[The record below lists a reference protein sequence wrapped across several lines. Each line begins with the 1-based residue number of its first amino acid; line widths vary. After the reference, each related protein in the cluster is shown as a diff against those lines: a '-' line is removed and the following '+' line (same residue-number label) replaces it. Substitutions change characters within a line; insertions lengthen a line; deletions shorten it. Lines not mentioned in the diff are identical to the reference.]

1 MLNVRTVLARRH
13 HFDPKDEKAT
23 PTWNTIEDAQEIATF
38 SIALQVLL
46 GIIGALTL
54 GVGGIGVM
62 NIMLVSVTERTRE
75 IGLRKALGAKRKAI
89 LAQFLIEAL
98 VLTFVAG
105 VVGMVLAVVLA
116 HSIPPMPLY
125 SAEFK
130 TVNHEG
136 DIFLQTSWIVMIAS
150 FVILTMVAVASG
162 FWPALKASKLDPV
175 EALRTE

>member
-1 MLNVRTVLARRH
+1 
-13 HFDPKDEKAT
+13 
-23 PTWNTIEDAQEIATF
+23 
-38 SIALQVLL
+38 
-46 GIIGALTL
+46 
-54 GVGGIGVM
+54 M

-75 IGLRKALGAKRKAI
+75 IGLRKALGAKRTAI

-105 VVGMVLAVVLA
+105 AIGMILAVVLA
-116 HSIPPMPLY
+116 HAIPPMPLY
-125 SAEFK
+125 SEQFK

-136 DIFLQTSWIVMIAS
+136 DIFLQTSWVVMMAS